1 MASLLR
7 GLAFLLAALLALG
20 LFLAA
25 VSYALRQLNLYP
37 PETLTIAA
45 GPPGSAYHATAL
57 AYREWLARDDIALE
71 ILETAGSVEN
81 AALLMDPD
89 GPDVA
94 LVQGGVPLADAGIRG
109 LAAVGVEPLWVFAR
123 SAAGVSANPLDWA
136 QLRVAAGAPGSGTRL
151 IADGLAAHTGAA
163 ALAPASAQA
172 AGGAAA
178 ARALLAG
185 EVDIALFVAPATAPY
200 LQPLFASPALQLI
213 SFAHEEAIALSLPGA
228 RQVRLPSGILDYR
241 RPFPARTASLVA
253 LVSRLVARESL
264 HPALV
269 NRLVHAVV
277 EVHGSASI
285 IPADRNYPSAGDLA
299 IPVNGYA
306 AQLLRDGFSPL
317 ERFLPYWIVAQVN
330 RILLI
335 LVPAL
340 LLLLPLLRLL
350 PAVFQWVF
358 RTRVYRHYAR
368 VNEIDRILAEQR
380 TDPTPDQRRALYE
393 ELDLIEAKLRR
404 TNLPN
409 SYRKQAYTLLHHID
423 YVRGRYRPDGPATEA

>member
-109 LAAVGVEPLWVFAR
+109 LAAVAVEPLWVFAR

-136 QLRVAAGAPGSGTRL
+136 QLRVAAGALGSGTRL

-277 EVHGSASI
+277 EVHGSDSI
-285 IPADRNYPSAGDLA
+285 IPADRNYPSADDLA

-350 PAVFQWVF
+350 PAVFQWIF

-423 YVRGRYRPDGPATEA
+423 YVRRRYRPDGPATEA

>member
-109 LAAVGVEPLWVFAR
+109 LAAVAVEPLWVFAR

-136 QLRVAAGAPGSGTRL
+136 QLRVAAGALGSGTRL

-277 EVHGSASI
+277 EVHGSDSI
-285 IPADRNYPSAGDLA
+285 IPADRNYPSADDLA

-350 PAVFQWVF
+350 PAVFQWIF

>member
-94 LVQGGVPLADAGIRG
+94 LVQGGVSLADAGIRG

-228 RQVRLPSGILDYR
+228 RQVRLPSGILDYQ

-285 IPADRNYPSAGDLA
+285 IPADRNYPSADDLA

-350 PAVFQWVF
+350 PAVFQWIF

-423 YVRGRYRPDGPATEA
+423 YVRRRYRPDGPATET